1 MTAPGDESSKG
12 QRKLAFALGTRCDQ
26 QQECGPGSH
35 AAQGDGLLLPDR
47 EVLDRTRT
55 GAARVGLQNWA
66 APAYLQ
72 GWGHAQH
79 WTGRIKRL
87 IFIYSTIQERGSM
100 S

>member
-1 MTAPGDESSKG
+1 M
-12 QRKLAFALGTRCDQ
+12 ALPETEAATTRT
-26 QQECGPGSH
+26 GSH
-35 AAQGDGLLLPDR
+35 AAPGDALLPDR
-47 EVLDRTRT
+47 EVSEHTRT